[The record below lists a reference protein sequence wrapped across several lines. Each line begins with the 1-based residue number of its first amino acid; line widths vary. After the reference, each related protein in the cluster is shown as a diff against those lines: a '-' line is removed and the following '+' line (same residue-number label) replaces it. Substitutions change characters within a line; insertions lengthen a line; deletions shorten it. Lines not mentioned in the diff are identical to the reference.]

1 MRATSYDH
9 ADITKGLLVQ
19 ITDSEAKKRIA
30 DNLSIIVRVRHREF
44 LEAKTQNDLEQIEKL
59 NSLGVFPMKVYLKE
73 KERP

>member
-44 LEAKTQNDLEQIEKL
+44 LEAKTQNDVEQIEKL

>member
-44 LEAKTQNDLEQIEKL
+44 LEAKTQNDLKKKKKL